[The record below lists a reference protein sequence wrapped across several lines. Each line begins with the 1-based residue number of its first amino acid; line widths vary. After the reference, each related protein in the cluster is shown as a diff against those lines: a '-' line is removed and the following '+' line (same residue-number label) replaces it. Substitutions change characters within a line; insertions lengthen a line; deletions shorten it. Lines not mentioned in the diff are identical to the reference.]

1 MKSGVQIRP
10 HHQRAIE
17 RLVERFSDDLRF
29 PAVIVGGSVAKGIA
43 RDDSDVDAVF
53 IASDEEWRRRRA
65 GRDYFMYLPDLCDY
79 PHGYVDAK
87 VVDKQFLL
95 DAADHGSEPA
105 RFAFRDAFVAYSRIP
120 GLEEVV
126 QRIPVY
132 PEHERV
138 AKLKAFYSHVVLYA
152 QYFMPEA
159 ERWENEYLRWHA
171 ATNLVLFAGRLILAH
186 NRILYAS
193 QKWLLK
199 AVAEAPEKPAELLPL
214 LERVIAQPSSAAAAA
229 VWECLREFR
238 DWGMTPEQIGGEYIC
253 IAEWG
258 WREGRPGTG
267 PVEW

>member
-1 MKSGVQIRP
+1 MATEVQIRR
-10 HHQRAIE
+10 HHQRTIT
-17 RLVERFSDDLRF
+17 RLIERFSGDLRF
-29 PAVIVGGSVAKGIA
+29 PAAIIGGSVAKGIA

-53 IASDEEWRRRRA
+53 IASEDEWARRRA
-65 GRDYFMYLPDLCDY
+65 GHSYFMYLPELCDY

-87 VVDKQFLL
+87 VVDKQFLF

-105 RFAFRDAFVAYSRIP
+105 RFAFKDAFVAYSRIP

-126 QRIPVY
+126 KRIPVY
-132 PEHERV
+132 PERERPE
-138 AKLKAFYSHVVLYA
+138 KLRAFYSEVVLYA

-159 ERWENEYLRWHA
+159 ERWENPYLRWHA
-171 ATNLVLFAGRLILAH
+171 ATNLVLFAGRLMLAY
-186 NRILYAS
+186 NRILYSS

-199 AVAEAPEKPAELLPL
+199 AVAEAPETPADLLPRL
-214 LERVIAQPSSAAAAA
+214 DRVIEHPCSATAAA
-229 VWECLREFR
+229 VWECVREFR
-238 DWGMTPEQIGGEYIC
+238 DWGLTPEQIGGEYLR